1 MNERQATER
10 ILKKETKKKKG
21 SVKKREDVFALR
33 GVVGKG
39 LLRHREERG
48 AEESSKTI
56 RPCPSPGR

>member
-1 MNERQATER
+1 MKQ
-10 ILKKETKKKKG
+10 KKG